1 MKIKSM
7 TACFGV
13 LDNETLTLTPGL
25 NVITVPNEGGKSSW
39 CAFVRAMLYGVD
51 SSQREK
57 NGVKPDKLRYAPWS
71 GAPMSGE
78 MEIEYGGRDITLRR
92 STRTVNAPMRQFQAT
107 YTGTA
112 EPVPELAGKD
122 AGLVLTGMPRA
133 VFDSSAFITH
143 TGMGVTGSAELERR
157 LSAIVTT
164 GEEDGCSF
172 TEADVQLRAW
182 QRKRKYNRSGAIP
195 AVSSEL
201 EALDAR
207 IAELDGAMLQQQEL
221 ERGLSQARVREYTL
235 SRRAEAEAGQARQ
248 DLLRELETARAG
260 AREAEAALLQ
270 ARENAA
276 RLRTA
281 LGASPFADSGA
292 AEAEKDGE
300 LYASTVEELRA
311 ARRGLWRA
319 GVLAG
324 AAALCLLLG
333 ALLWRPAF
341 FLALAC
347 LVLTTVELLTRRSRE
362 REYERFTAKMLDRFG
377 SFAPEDIRAQAAD
390 YCARL
395 EEYDA
400 AESEISRLSE
410 VSRGW
415 EDRRAAAEA
424 ALVSDSGA
432 ARYAEAL
439 RQTGSESDR
448 LARELALLKGRFSA
462 LGDPMVLKTRR
473 EDLAGRLDELQG
485 QYDAIE
491 LALSAL
497 REANDELQRRFSPAL
512 GRRASEILAALTVG
526 RYDRVVFDR
535 ALAARAR
542 PAGETGDYE
551 LGFLSAGTV
560 DQLYLALRLAICEL
574 ALPPSMPCPLIL
586 DDALVNFDDERMA
599 GAMSLLSD
607 IAETRQV
614 ILFTCH
620 SREARWL
627 EARDAAFSGRR

>member
-1 MKIKSM
+1 MKIKRM
-7 TACFGV
+7 TARFGV
-13 LDNETLTLTPGL
+13 LDNETISFSPGL

-39 CAFVRAMLYGVD
+39 CAFMRAMLYGVD

-78 MEIEYGGRDITLRR
+78 MEIEYEGKDITLRR
-92 STRTVNAPMRQFQAT
+92 NTRTANAPMRQFQAT

-143 TGMGVTGSAELERR
+143 TGMSVSGSAELERR

-164 GEEDGCSF
+164 GEEDACSF
-172 TEADVQLRAW
+172 TEAGAQLRAW

-195 AVSSEL
+195 AAESEL
-201 EALDAR
+201 ETLDGR
-207 IAELDGAMLQQQEL
+207 IAELSTALQRQQEL
-221 ERGLSQARVREYTL
+221 ERKLSQAQVREYTL

-260 AREAEAALLQ
+260 VREAEAALFQ

-281 LGASPFADSGA
+281 LDTSPLAGNGA
-292 AEAEKDGE
+292 AEAEKDAE
-300 LYASTVEELRA
+300 LYASTVEELSA
-311 ARRGLWRA
+311 ARRGPWRA

-333 ALLWRPAF
+333 VLLWRPAF

-377 SFAPEDIRAQAAD
+377 SFAPEDIRALAAD
-390 YCARL
+390 YRARL
-395 EEYDA
+395 EEYGA
-400 AESEISRLSE
+400 AESEISRLVES
-410 VSRGW
+410 SRRW
-415 EDRRAAAEA
+415 EDRRSAAEA
-424 ALVSDSGA
+424 ALLSDSGA

-448 LARELALLKGRFSA
+448 LARELASLKGRFSA

-473 EDLAGRLDELQG
+473 EALAGRLNELQE

-512 GRRASEILAALTVG
+512 GRRASEILAALTGG

-535 ALAARAR
+535 ELSARAR
-542 PAGETGDYE
+542 PAGETGDRE

-574 ALPPSMPCPLIL
+574 ALPSSMSCPLIL
-586 DDALVNFDDERMA
+586 DDALVNFDDGRMA
-599 GAMSLLSD
+599 RALSLLAE
-607 IAETRQV
+607 IAQTRQV

-620 SREARWL
+620 SRESRWL
-627 EARDAAFSGRR
+627 EAREAAVSGVQ